1 MVCVEK
7 NSPETLLVV
16 SENGFGKRSYLDDR
30 DENGN
35 IIMDEDGNPAT
46 LYRITKRGAKG
57 VRTLNV
63 TEKTG
68 KLVAIQAVTDDND
81 LMIINTSGIAI
92 RLKIAGTRV
101 LGRAAQGVRLINL
114 TKKNDVIASVCKV
127 SAEEEEENPEVEGE
141 TPNVEGGEVVDN
153 TSVETPTEK

>member
-1 MVCVEK
+1 MC
-7 NSPETLLVV
+7 NRLTLSQLA
-16 SENGFGKRSYLDDR
+16 
-30 DENGN
+30 
-35 IIMDEDGNPAT
+35 I
-46 LYRITKRGAKG
+46 RI
-57 VRTLNV
+57 NV

-114 TKKNDVIASVCKV
+114 SKKNDVIASVCKV

-153 TSVETPTEK
+153 TTVETPTEE